1 MASGDLVPVGAGAL
15 RPWQPPQVGPVGP
28 ADQPFDDKSL
38 ELLDEVIAEA
48 ELTTG
53 LRFSAYIGDLGE
65 NTRAGALELLGGLKA
80 DSPYA
85 VLLAL
90 SPGQR
95 VVEVVTGVEAA
106 RRVTDRAA
114 RLAVLGVASAA
125 QDGDLLG
132 ALMNGLRT
140 LADQA
145 GTLPHRSGW

>member
-1 MASGDLVPVGAGAL
+1 MANGELVPVGTGAI

-28 ADQPFDDKSL
+28 ADQPFDDQSL

-48 ELTTG
+48 ESTTG
-53 LRFSAYIGDLGE
+53 LRFSAYLGDLGSD
-65 NTRAGALELLGGLKA
+65 TRAGALDLLAGLKGDA
-80 DSPYA
+80 PYA
-85 VLLAL
+85 VLLAV

-106 RRVTDRAA
+106 RRITDRAA

-125 QDGDLLG
+125 ADGDLLG
-132 ALMNGLRT
+132 AVMNGLRT

-145 GTLPHRSGW
+145 GSLPQRSGW